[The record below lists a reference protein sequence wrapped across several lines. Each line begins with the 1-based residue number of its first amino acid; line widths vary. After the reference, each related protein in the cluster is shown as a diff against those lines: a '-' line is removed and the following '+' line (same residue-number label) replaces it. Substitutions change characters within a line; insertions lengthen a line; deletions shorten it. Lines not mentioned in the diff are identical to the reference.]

1 MALPFRSGMT
11 VLDAVLAVGGL
22 SQFAAGNRAHLVR
35 NVNGKSQ
42 ELKVKLESLVNSG
55 DMTQN
60 LALQPGDVLV
70 VPETRF

>member
-1 MALPFRSGMT
+1 

-35 NVNGKSQ
+35 NINGKSQ
-42 ELKVKLESLVNSG
+42 ELKVKLEALVNNG